1 MERIIE
7 HMLNSSRTR
16 RQVVTQL
23 VNLGVVE
30 DRKLLR
36 KKRKK
41 GERKREKDDGFV
53 VVSQ

>member
-1 MERIIE
+1 ME

-16 RQVVTQL
+16 SQVVTQL

-41 GERKREKDDGFV
+41 GERKRKKDDGFV
-53 VVSQ
+53 VVCQ

>member
-1 MERIIE
+1 ME

-23 VNLGVVE
+23 VNLGFVE
-30 DRKLLR
+30 NRKLLR

-41 GERKREKDDGFV
+41 GERKRKKDDGFV
-53 VVSQ
+53 VVCQ